1 MKMNVEIETKY
12 EVKYGGKVSRFEDR
26 ELALSYFDEKAS
38 ENKRP
43 ILYKITKRTEVE
55 KFSIGDL
62 ANEHR

>member
-1 MKMNVEIETKY
+1 MKIEIETKY
-12 EVKYGGKVSRFEDR
+12 EVKYCGKVSRFEDR

-55 KFSIGDL
+55 SFNIGDL
-62 ANEHR
+62 VNEHR